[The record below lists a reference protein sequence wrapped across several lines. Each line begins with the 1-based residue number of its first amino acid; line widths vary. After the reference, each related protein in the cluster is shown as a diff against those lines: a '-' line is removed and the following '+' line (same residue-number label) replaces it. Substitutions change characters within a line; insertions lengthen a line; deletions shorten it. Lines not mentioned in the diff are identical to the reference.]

1 MNFLQQID
9 ESLLRFINIS
19 LANPITDK
27 AMPLITKEESWII
40 FYVLFWLSLVFTGGK
55 RGAIAGILLLVLILI
70 TDQTSNFFKA
80 YFQRIRPCNVL
91 TDLHMLVNCTQ
102 SFSMPSSHAVNN
114 FAAATFLSHFYPK
127 YRYALFTGAFIVAIS
142 RIFVGVHY
150 PFDMLVGAILGI
162 IIAMLM
168 LAVWKFINSKFKI
181 LKS

>member
-9 ESLLRFINIS
+9 ESLLRFINVS

-55 RGAIAGILLLVLILI
+55 RGAIAGILLLLLILI

-150 PFDMLVGAILGI
+150 PFDMLVGAALGI
-162 IIAMLM
+162 IIAMVL
-168 LAVWKFINSKFKI
+168 LYVWKFVNSKFKI

>member
-9 ESLLRFINIS
+9 ESLLRFINVS

-55 RGAIAGILLLVLILI
+55 RGAIAGILLLLLILI

-150 PFDMLVGAILGI
+150 PFDMLVGAALGI
-162 IIAMLM
+162 IIAML
-168 LAVWKFINSKFKI
+168 LLYVWKFVNSKFKI

>member
-9 ESLLRFINIS
+9 ESLLRFINIT
-19 LANPITDK
+19 LANPVTDK

-55 RGAIAGILLLVLILI
+55 RGAIAGILLLLLILI
-70 TDQTSNFFKA
+70 TDQTSNFFKV

-150 PFDMLVGAILGI
+150 PFDMLVGAALGI
-162 IIAMLM
+162 IIAML
-168 LAVWKFINSKFKI
+168 LLYVWKFVNSKFKI

>member
-9 ESLLRFINIS
+9 ESLLRFINIT

-55 RGAIAGILLLVLILI
+55 RGAIAGILLLLLILI

-114 FAAATFLSHFYPK
+114 FAAATFLCHFYPK

-150 PFDMLVGAILGI
+150 PFDMMVGAVLGI

-168 LAVWKFINSKFKI
+168 LFIWKFINSKFKI